1 MTLLDADGLVVRY
14 GARVALDGV
23 SLSVGKGTLVGLLGP
38 NASGKTTLLRALA
51 GLVRP
56 EAGAIRLDGEPID
69 ALGARARAR
78 RIAYLEQGAQCH
90 WPLSAER
97 VVALGRLAH
106 QGPWSRPTAADGRAV
121 ATAMARCDVA
131 ALADRPVTTL
141 SGGEAARVLLARA
154 LAAEPDILLADEPV
168 SHLDPY
174 HQIGVMEVLRRL
186 ADEGAL
192 VIAVLHD
199 LSLAA
204 RFCDRLVLLSAGR
217 LAADGPPAAVMTAAT
232 LARVFSISARVID
245 AEDGLY
251 VLPQRRVER
260 PAGAA
265 PR

>member
-1 MTLLDADGLVVRY
+1 MTLLEADGLVVRY

-23 SLSVGKGTLVGLLGP
+23 SLSIGKGALVGLLGP

-56 EAGAIRLDGEPID
+56 DAGAIRFDGVPAD
-69 ALGARARAR
+69 GLSARARAR

-106 QGPWSRPTAADGRAV
+106 QGPWSRATEADRRAV
-121 ATAMARCDVA
+121 AAAMARCDVT

-217 LAADGPPAAVMTAAT
+217 VAADGPPAAVMTAAT
-232 LARVFSISARVID
+232 LARVFSVTARVID
-245 AEDGLY
+245 DGDGLY
-251 VLPQRRVER
+251 VLPLRRVDGQDGEVR
-260 PAGAA
+260 
-265 PR
+265 R